1 MLKEFKV
8 KDIDIIMNLWK
19 KEFKNNNKKIENNLL
34 TKKYTDIQT
43 QLLDKKS
50 TTILYTEDDIIEG
63 FISINA
69 DKQIFLIYVD
79 KKIRREGIGSV
90 LIESCKK
97 KFDKLNVC
105 VNREDKIYKLF
116 LEKNGFNKIDKEDI
130 THSINN
136 DLEEYEWSN
145 INENRV
151 NVVYFDGSIDEKL
164 KDNSQKLE
172 PINVKIKEIL
182 NNRDIKDIKT
192 YLKVRKMIE
201 QGFKS
206 KKVILY
212 LDYNN
217 YNSNLD
223 EIIKDIIKV
232 NKTNFVLAISEPMV
246 IENYK
251 ATDKVKEIEESYKE
265 YKVYKIDT
273 TTELQKDISINK
285 LLEQKMKIL
294 YDKLEKIAQNM

>member
-105 VNREDKIYKLF
+105 VNCEDKIYKLF
-116 LEKNGFNKIDKEDI
+116 LEKNGFNKINKEDI
-130 THSINN
+130 THSVNN

-172 PINVKIKEIL
+172 LINVKIKEIL
-182 NNRDIKDIKT
+182 NNKDIKDIKT

>member
-105 VNREDKIYKLF
+105 VNCEDKIYKLF
-116 LEKNGFNKIDKEDI
+116 LEKNGFNKINKEDI

-182 NNRDIKDIKT
+182 NNKDIKDIKT